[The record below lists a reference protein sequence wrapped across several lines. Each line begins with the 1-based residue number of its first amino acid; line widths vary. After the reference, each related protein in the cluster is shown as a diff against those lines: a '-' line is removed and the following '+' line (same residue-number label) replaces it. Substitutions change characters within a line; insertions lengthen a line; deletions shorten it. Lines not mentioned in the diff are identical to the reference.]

1 MLKGLGLK
9 GLGFMVH
16 EDLGEFLILQC
27 SWDLHGARNGMPHD
41 CFLGGALC
49 KHILKKAMCRL

>member
-1 MLKGLGLK
+1 
-9 GLGFMVH
+9 MVH

-49 KHILKKAMCRL
+49 QHIPKKAMCRL